1 MRLSHM
7 SEELKTAEDRL
18 QLLEGTAL
26 TPFRALQ
33 VAEEDSDLSHEQEVH
48 LLSEE
53 ISRLHRE
60 MREDAEEFA
69 GVHMRLDWFLV
80 IYNEGHRLMSRVAVE
95 WLRNLAETVS
105 GVYGYPGG
113 VAGVYFRTL
122 KGPTIE
128 DLTENPVNSD
138 RLGSRGLPSI
148 RRCASIINYENRNR
162 LEQLSVLD
170 IEILTEFDTTLSLV
184 DSCGLGW
191 TPPALIDDNELYESF
206 FHRPLLETVDSA
218 THLTPKYVRQARNPC
233 LRFLMNRMTGDVHV
247 SLWPITQWLEQ
258 VDELPDTLAAT
269 LRLLEQTPQWQA
281 LSHFDCS
288 RLDLSYWTSLV
299 HSTMSFLLV
308 CGGVHLWSVGTT
320 LGLTSFDVMS
330 TRDSISLQALQLW
343 QQNVECPVLHPL
355 VFGIDPP
362 AVYSLI
368 LRIDDLRIDVA
379 LCPWS
384 GKPSLEF
391 RYDRSGWM
399 NECTRLF
406 DALSKA
412 TLDLRSLSVLLPAFC
427 RALDQES
434 FYRCVPLSYVTCA
447 DPNETAVLNESFGL
461 PEESEDRPV
470 EDSALAAQEATEEA
484 DHHDLHLDYY
494 RRIQLRMEAEA
505 EMTASLQSDAKIAL
519 VSARNNFCGTKTK
532 AYFWVD
538 VGCDDTKTVNLG
550 RLALLHVTREFR
562 SQQSLCTEITL
573 HVPSFRPLTLTHE
586 RVDRESVVNSAAWP
600 GELEPDSP
608 HWERTMTMMLRT
620 LATKSPPFALLPL
633 QGGDPWKA
641 VADFVDLDV
650 LTPLSRLAKEVC
662 CVYPADDFWTESMGR
677 MRQSRSGVTH
687 TNTPRISRRTAPVI
701 PCVSE
706 VFPFIVVEA
715 TLGLSR
721 LDLLLEGYGDS
732 GPVHGRFPAYVQFSG
747 DAVSSVTLTWTSANC
762 LLPSVTPSADEYE
775 IGPGVRLTWRT
786 ASIIDNSAEIVE
798 LSLVVQA
805 GPVPNTSQ
813 WLDLL
818 KSKGITDQPDNSD
831 LFMCLTLRRA
841 VYWTVKW
848 LDMLNRSSQLEKC
861 GQVQV
866 VSRSFGRLEV
876 AWRPPDLHVFTNR
889 PPILLELT
897 SAAQVYVA
905 PPPVVCFPFHVPV
918 PYTFLDLAS
927 ETPFKRSL
935 NLEQSKLPWTPLLP
949 TVPGTSPA
957 QVARLLGIE
966 PGKNRGLYQW
976 RLDFVVWRIAEW
988 PVVLSEKHSQ
998 HLNCI
1003 TNTKGSFWA
1012 GFSHLA
1018 MTYELHSSIHQ
1029 STTVSPEYVT
1039 TRQRFLGHL
1048 AGSAFSAELGR
1059 ALLILNVSLGEL
1071 HKAAF
1076 NLSQRPDLAAFSLIA
1091 SVWRVGNRS
1100 HRVCAP
1106 ENRCKLDE

>member
-1 MRLSHM
+1 MVQFDQLAKERLIEATTPQTFGRLLLKVVDHAHSSLLALQGNQIDATDSRFYLYEWAREYRELLLQILIFGKFQRMLPTIDTVVHVTNNVSMIREDVRKRGMELFEAQWPPLGTLPTPVPIYAVDVAADILSCGTYLRLPELTTLAVKQTDSLNVSTNVDLSPAEKEAVLTRVSEESRLNWLLSEVPKDKVTFRMLNDRFEVEILHEIRVHIIDDFSTWQMVDCEPLIGRVLGSEASAAARLGIENSLKTALNFHHAKIELFDTLGKMRLSHM

-494 RRIQLRMEAEA
+494 RRIQ
-505 EMTASLQSDAKIAL
+505 
-519 VSARNNFCGTKTK
+519 
-532 AYFWVD
+532 
-538 VGCDDTKTVNLG
+538 
-550 RLALLHVTREFR
+550 
-562 SQQSLCTEITL
+562 
-573 HVPSFRPLTLTHE
+573 
-586 RVDRESVVNSAAWP
+586 
-600 GELEPDSP
+600 
-608 HWERTMTMMLRT
+608 
-620 LATKSPPFALLPL
+620 
-633 QGGDPWKA
+633 
-641 VADFVDLDV
+641 
-650 LTPLSRLAKEVC
+650 
-662 CVYPADDFWTESMGR
+662 
-677 MRQSRSGVTH
+677 
-687 TNTPRISRRTAPVI
+687 
-701 PCVSE
+701 
-706 VFPFIVVEA
+706 
-715 TLGLSR
+715 
-721 LDLLLEGYGDS
+721 
-732 GPVHGRFPAYVQFSG
+732 
-747 DAVSSVTLTWTSANC
+747 
-762 LLPSVTPSADEYE
+762 
-775 IGPGVRLTWRT
+775 
-786 ASIIDNSAEIVE
+786 
-798 LSLVVQA
+798 
-805 GPVPNTSQ
+805 
-813 WLDLL
+813 
-818 KSKGITDQPDNSD
+818 
-831 LFMCLTLRRA
+831 
-841 VYWTVKW
+841 
-848 LDMLNRSSQLEKC
+848 
-861 GQVQV
+861 
-866 VSRSFGRLEV
+866 
-876 AWRPPDLHVFTNR
+876 
-889 PPILLELT
+889 
-897 SAAQVYVA
+897 
-905 PPPVVCFPFHVPV
+905 
-918 PYTFLDLAS
+918 
-927 ETPFKRSL
+927 
-935 NLEQSKLPWTPLLP
+935 
-949 TVPGTSPA
+949 
-957 QVARLLGIE
+957 
-966 PGKNRGLYQW
+966 
-976 RLDFVVWRIAEW
+976 
-988 PVVLSEKHSQ
+988 
-998 HLNCI
+998 
-1003 TNTKGSFWA
+1003 
-1012 GFSHLA
+1012 
-1018 MTYELHSSIHQ
+1018 
-1029 STTVSPEYVT
+1029 
-1039 TRQRFLGHL
+1039 
-1048 AGSAFSAELGR
+1048 
-1059 ALLILNVSLGEL
+1059 
-1071 HKAAF
+1071 
-1076 NLSQRPDLAAFSLIA
+1076 
-1091 SVWRVGNRS
+1091 
-1100 HRVCAP
+1100 
-1106 ENRCKLDE
+1106 

>member
-1 MRLSHM
+1 
-7 SEELKTAEDRL
+7 
-18 QLLEGTAL
+18 
-26 TPFRALQ
+26 
-33 VAEEDSDLSHEQEVH
+33 
-48 LLSEE
+48 
-53 ISRLHRE
+53 
-60 MREDAEEFA
+60 
-69 GVHMRLDWFLV
+69 
-80 IYNEGHRLMSRVAVE
+80 
-95 WLRNLAETVS
+95 
-105 GVYGYPGG
+105 
-113 VAGVYFRTL
+113 
-122 KGPTIE
+122 
-128 DLTENPVNSD
+128 
-138 RLGSRGLPSI
+138 
-148 RRCASIINYENRNR
+148 
-162 LEQLSVLD
+162 
-170 IEILTEFDTTLSLV
+170 
-184 DSCGLGW
+184 
-191 TPPALIDDNELYESF
+191 
-206 FHRPLLETVDSA
+206 
-218 THLTPKYVRQARNPC
+218 
-233 LRFLMNRMTGDVHV
+233 
-247 SLWPITQWLEQ
+247 
-258 VDELPDTLAAT
+258 
-269 LRLLEQTPQWQA
+269 
-281 LSHFDCS
+281 
-288 RLDLSYWTSLV
+288 
-299 HSTMSFLLV
+299 
-308 CGGVHLWSVGTT
+308 
-320 LGLTSFDVMS
+320 
-330 TRDSISLQALQLW
+330 
-343 QQNVECPVLHPL
+343 
-355 VFGIDPP
+355 
-362 AVYSLI
+362 
-368 LRIDDLRIDVA
+368 
-379 LCPWS
+379 
-384 GKPSLEF
+384 
-391 RYDRSGWM
+391 
-399 NECTRLF
+399 
-406 DALSKA
+406 
-412 TLDLRSLSVLLPAFC
+412 
-427 RALDQES
+427 
-434 FYRCVPLSYVTCA
+434 
-447 DPNETAVLNESFGL
+447 
-461 PEESEDRPV
+461 
-470 EDSALAAQEATEEA
+470 
-484 DHHDLHLDYY
+484 
-494 RRIQLRMEAEA
+494 
-505 EMTASLQSDAKIAL
+505 
-519 VSARNNFCGTKTK
+519 
-532 AYFWVD
+532 
-538 VGCDDTKTVNLG
+538 
-550 RLALLHVTREFR
+550 
-562 SQQSLCTEITL
+562 
-573 HVPSFRPLTLTHE
+573 
-586 RVDRESVVNSAAWP
+586 
-600 GELEPDSP
+600 
-608 HWERTMTMMLRT
+608 MTMMLRT

-1059 ALLILNVSLGEL
+1059 ALLILNLSTFLSAQILLLFHSLPASGGLETAVTVYVLPKTGAMGERQEQLLSILKTLARHLSWRPNTDGPIRGHQAKDATCSVLIPPGCLYRDFMFEFFSALTTWFNAVMLSTYEGHWKSPTDLVIDGHCPLSVELKHFAAAYPTTTDWPTAKNDTPEEDAPFSQHAREMWLVSGLNLIHSMMTASAATSSSSAVSSWGDKPSVVNLSREPPGFFIYELINPTNPSTGTPASKRRRVTALPPLLPLCAVKGGQRFLLAPYLGLQFRCERQEAYVLTALQYFSMLHHRLPRGDFRLLPRLMCHHPQMMEALRPVLDMNLRSFLAHKDYIVNSHTGAEATQPSCPFIELQTDDGDQADKMELLMKGVTSSPCSLTLVEVRIWAMAPFQAAKTDKTFSRLPLRLSLAQTHNGLGIDSVEVCGVSLKTYLERFGASLTKPLDSLCEVFL
-1071 HKAAF
+1071 DASKVSEA
-1076 NLSQRPDLAAFSLIA
+1076 LTLLASM
-1091 SVWRVGNRS
+1091 VT
-1100 HRVCAP
+1100 
-1106 ENRCKLDE
+1106 K